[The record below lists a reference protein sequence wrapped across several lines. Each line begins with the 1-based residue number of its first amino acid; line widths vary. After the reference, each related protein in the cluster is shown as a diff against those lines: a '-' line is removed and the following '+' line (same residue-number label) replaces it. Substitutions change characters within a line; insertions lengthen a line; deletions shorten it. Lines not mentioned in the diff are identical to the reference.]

1 MTKANV
7 AILIVLVD
15 LLIAFY
21 IWFALLFV
29 RPLSIATQ
37 KDVSGDTL
45 APNEFTVVIEHVMHK
60 DPVDDLIPIY
70 WAWVENILE
79 QDRSELLKD
88 PATDIIDPYQNMVFN
103 VNLGL
108 SNTGYLEIQEEMG
121 KLLIKKKRI
130 NKQMEL
136 KGFLS
141 NKKKKDL
148 TKGQKKEYD
157 KLSKEIKDLQI
168 EARNKMKEL
177 KKYKSER
184 AVTAASVYIQF

>member
-1 MTKANV
+1 M
-7 AILIVLVD
+7 D
-15 LLIAFY
+15 
-21 IWFALLFV
+21 
-29 RPLSIATQ
+29 
-37 KDVSGDTL
+37 
-45 APNEFTVVIEHVMHK
+45 
-60 DPVDDLIPIY
+60 
-70 WAWVENILE
+70 
-79 QDRSELLKD
+79 
-88 PATDIIDPYQNMVFN
+88 
-103 VNLGL
+103 
-108 SNTGYLEIQEEMG
+108 
-121 KLLIKKKRI
+121 
-130 NKQMEL
+130 L

>member
-1 MTKANV
+1 
-7 AILIVLVD
+7 
-15 LLIAFY
+15 
-21 IWFALLFV
+21 
-29 RPLSIATQ
+29 
-37 KDVSGDTL
+37 
-45 APNEFTVVIEHVMHK
+45 
-60 DPVDDLIPIY
+60 
-70 WAWVENILE
+70 
-79 QDRSELLKD
+79 
-88 PATDIIDPYQNMVFN
+88 
-103 VNLGL
+103 
-108 SNTGYLEIQEEMG
+108 
-121 KLLIKKKRI
+121 
-130 NKQMEL
+130 MEL